1 MERLRED
8 PEPPVDSKLS
18 AMPES
23 VPIDWFDPEAWNS
36 FTVRERVEYTA
47 GGISVGLPLEK
58 HCDTLAKCAEWKNL
72 PEEEFMEKYGNDVLA
87 QYQMPTEAEIDQ
99 LAEYEA
105 GEEEE
110 EEEEEEG
117 VVGAGNAGEDAGETS
132 EEVPMDL

>member
-1 MERLRED
+1 MECLRED
-8 PEPPVDSKLS
+8 PESPIDSKLT

-36 FTVRERVEYTA
+36 FTVRECVEYTA

-58 HCDTLAKCAEWKNL
+58 YCNTLAKCAEWKNL
-72 PEEEFMEKYGNDVLA
+72 PEEEFMEKYGDDVLA
-87 QYQMPTEAEIDQ
+87 QYHMPTEAEIDQ

-117 VVGAGNAGEDAGETS
+117 SVGAGDAGEGVGETS

>member
-8 PEPPVDSKLS
+8 PESPIDSKLT

-23 VPIDWFDPEAWNS
+23 IPIDWFDPKAWNS
-36 FTVRERVEYTA
+36 FTVHERVEYTA

-58 HCDTLAKCAEWKNL
+58 YCDTLAKCAEWKNL
-72 PEEEFMEKYGNDVLA
+72 PEEEFMEKYGDNVLA
-87 QYQMPTEAEIDQ
+87 QYHMPTKAEIDQ

-117 VVGAGNAGEDAGETS
+117 SVGAGDAGEGVGETS
-132 EEVPMDL
+132 EEVLMDL